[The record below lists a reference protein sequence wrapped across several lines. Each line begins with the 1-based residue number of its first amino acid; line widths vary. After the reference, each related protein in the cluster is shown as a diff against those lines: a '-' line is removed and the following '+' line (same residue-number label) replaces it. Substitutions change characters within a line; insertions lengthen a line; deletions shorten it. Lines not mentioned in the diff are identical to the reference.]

1 MNPKA
6 KIKDSFN
13 IFSLSSVEEKPPL
26 VASTGPVEEKNGA
39 ESVPETYVE
48 LPKDQGE
55 EAWKSVLTQPQGESS
70 K

>member
-39 ESVPETYVE
+39 ESVPET
-48 LPKDQGE
+48 
-55 EAWKSVLTQPQGESS
+55 
-70 K
+70 